1 MKLVLSFQDSLLDC
15 LISIEHKLISKKW
28 YSPIFAHNLEF
39 AIFVAHSVFNLYCE
53 HVSRCA
59 FILADFIAKCNRN
72 GILAMTSCEWQ
83 SHILQKKGMYK

>member
-53 HVSRCA
+53 HVSSRMRKLVSFYNCK
-59 FILADFIAKCNRN
+59 I
-72 GILAMTSCEWQ
+72 
-83 SHILQKKGMYK
+83 YKVSMPKRFTLKL